1 MSKTSLLAEK
11 VCLVTG
17 GNRGIGKSI
26 VETFLANEAI
36 VYTIVRK
43 RDSMAELKEKYNQ
56 SEERLIENCFDITDY
71 TRQLDAV
78 AQIRRDA
85 GQLDVVV
92 NNAAISMNEA
102 FGMIT
107 PDSVRQMFEVNV
119 IAPMQLS
126 QLSARIMMRKHK
138 GSIINISSIVG
149 LKGDEGQVAYSASK
163 GAVISMTKSMA
174 KELGKY
180 NIRVNSVAPGLT
192 NTEMY
197 TAVEEEKMRHRIS
210 NIKMERIST
219 PQDIANACLFLASD
233 LSSYISGQILG
244 VDGCSVL

>member
-1 MSKTSLLAEK
+1 M
-11 VCLVTG
+11 
-17 GNRGIGKSI
+17 
-26 VETFLANEAI
+26 
-36 VYTIVRK
+36 
-43 RDSMAELKEKYNQ
+43 
-56 SEERLIENCFDITDY
+56 LI
-71 TRQLDAV
+71 
-78 AQIRRDA
+78 
-85 GQLDVVV
+85 

-107 PDSVRQMFEVNV
+107 PDSVRQILEVNV
-119 IAPMQLS
+119 IAPLQLS
-126 QLSARIMMRKHK
+126 QLSARIMMRKHN
-138 GSIINISSIVG
+138 GSIINLSSIVG

-197 TAVEEEKMRHRIS
+197 TAVKEEKMRHRIS
-210 NIKMERIST
+210 NIKLERIST

>member
-1 MSKTSLLAEK
+1 MNKISLLKGK

-26 VETFLANEAI
+26 VETFLANDAI
-36 VYTIVRK
+36 VYAIVRR
-43 RDSMAELKEKYNQ
+43 RDYMAELKKKYNQ
-56 SEERLIENCFDITDY
+56 SEERLFEICLDITDY
-71 TRQLDAV
+71 AKQLDAIT
-78 AQIRRDA
+78 QIKREQ

-92 NNAAISMNEA
+92 NNAAASMNEA

-107 PDSVRQMFEVNV
+107 PESVRYMFEVNV
-119 IAPMQLS
+119 IAPMQLN

-149 LKGDEGQVAYSASK
+149 IKGDEGQVAYSASK

-197 TAVEEEKMRHRIS
+197 TAVNEEKMKHRIS
-210 NIKMERIST
+210 NIKMERIAV

>member
-56 SEERLIENCFDITDY
+56 SEERVIEICFDITDY

-126 QLSARIMMRKHK
+126 QLSARIMMRKF
-138 GSIINISSIVG
+138 SVYSFLSNVLYPAG
-149 LKGDEGQVAYSASK
+149 LCHVERKEQGQAAAYYAA
-163 GAVISMTKSMA
+163 G
-174 KELGKY
+174 
-180 NIRVNSVAPGLT
+180 
-192 NTEMY
+192 
-197 TAVEEEKMRHRIS
+197 
-210 NIKMERIST
+210 
-219 PQDIANACLFLASD
+219 
-233 LSSYISGQILG
+233 
-244 VDGCSVL
+244 

>member
-1 MSKTSLLAEK
+1 MYSTSLLK
-11 VCLVTG
+11 GKICLITG
-17 GNRGIGKSI
+17 GNRGIGKAI
-26 VETFLANEAI
+26 VETFLSNDAV
-36 VYTIVRK
+36 VYTVVRK
-43 RDSMAELKEKYNQ
+43 KDSMAELKEKYNQ
-56 SEERLIENCFDITDY
+56 SDEKLFELCFDITDY
-71 TRQLDAV
+71 SKQLEAIS
-78 AQIRRDA
+78 QIRKEN

-92 NNAAISMNEA
+92 NNAAVSMNEA

-107 PDSVRQMFEVNV
+107 PEAVRNMFEVNV

-126 QLSARIMMRKHK
+126 QLAARIMMRKHK

-163 GAVISMTKSMA
+163 GAVITMTKSMA

-180 NIRVNSVAPGLT
+180 NIRVNSIAPGLT
-192 NTEMY
+192 HTEMY
-197 TAVEEEKMRHRIS
+197 TAVDEEKMKHRIS

-219 PQDIANACLFLASD
+219 PQDTANACLFLASD